1 MTRKITLNLDLNE
14 NDLDALQAVL
24 SRPAAVAKAIAPSD
38 PREQVRIVDVLDEM
52 AGGVAKAL
60 GHAMADVIDKHIAT
74 PAQECGR
81 SM

>member
-14 NDLDALQAVL
+14 NDLDALQALL
-24 SRPAAVAKAIAPSD
+24 SSPAAVAKAIAPSD
-38 PREQVRIVDVLDEM
+38 PREQIRIIDVLAEM

-60 GHAMADVIDKHIAT
+60 GHVMADVIDQQAAT
-74 PAQECGR
+74 LEQGHGR

>member
-38 PREQVRIVDVLDEM
+38 PREQVRIVDVLAEM
-52 AGGVAKAL
+52 AGEVAKAL
-60 GHAMADVIDKHIAT
+60 GHAMADVIDQQAAALDQGH
-74 PAQECGR
+74 GR